1 MNAFSDPR
9 VAPAWTIF
17 FSAVLLG
24 TGAALSSQRL
34 KTVSYE
40 RGNNDIA
47 QSRVSSCR
55 VLASGSSVILGGYYF
70 QPTTQVE
77 GRLEGDL
84 LAEGVY
90 ICDFFG
96 GTARIERGGYAQF
109 VVMGDAAELNKV
121 LQQRLS
127 DPANP
132 DSSEISRPR
141 LDVGRPVYQSQPAP
155 KPKTQL
161 FNLQ

>member
-1 MNAFSDPR
+1 MNALSDPR

-24 TGAALSSQRL
+24 SGAALSSQRL

-40 RGNNDIA
+40 RANSDIA

-70 QPTTQVE
+70 QPTAQVD
-77 GRLEGDL
+77 GKLTGDL
-84 LAEGVY
+84 LPEGVY
-90 ICDFFG
+90 ICDLFG
-96 GTARIERGGYAQF
+96 GTARIERGGFAQF

-127 DPANP
+127 DSANP
-132 DSSEISRPR
+132 DSNEVSRPR
-141 LDVGRPVYQSQPAP
+141 LDQSRPVYKSQPAP
-155 KPKTQL
+155 KPKDQL